1 MALHWLRSL
10 CGLHAALWDTVAL
23 APALWRAGS
32 AILTPFGSIFLSG
45 SHLNLNKSY
54 FFQIQIASI
63 FSQTMP
69 AIRYIAGAFCKRIYK
84 ISEFWSCGWLGQ
96 AQNYR
101 ECRNRLVALNGNW
114 SVTVTPR
121 RQLALR
127 TCNKQMLYREIS
139 QILISIS
146 FEVAQH
152 FITHGFRCHSSLP
165 KENPLFEKNSKS
177 AQKHY
182 KCHKGHSGP

>member
-1 MALHWLRSL
+1 MGHSIYCVIQCDVHFALAHYAKKKILALWHCIDCDH
-10 CGLHAALWDTVAL
+10 CGLHAALWDTV
-23 APALWRAGS
+23 ALWRAGS

-96 AQNYR
+96 AENYR

-139 QILISIS
+139 QILISTS
-146 FEVAQH
+146 FEGDQH
-152 FITHGFRCHSSLP
+152 FITHGFRCQS
-165 KENPLFEKNSKS
+165 
-177 AQKHY
+177 
-182 KCHKGHSGP
+182 